1 MRRRWKMAGGLAL
14 ALGALA
20 ACSRPAATTQGAAP
34 THAGASSEA
43 ELRPMTVAELAA
55 MIERGDQVAVVDN
68 NSPESYARGHIPG
81 ARWAAHDGITAQM
94 LPQDRNARVVFYC
107 HNEH

>member
-1 MRRRWKMAGGLAL
+1 MRRRWRIAAGLAL
-14 ALGALA
+14 ALGAVS
-20 ACSRPAATTQGAAP
+20 ACSHPAPTPQGAASAHP
-34 THAGASSEA
+34 GASAEA

-81 ARWAAHDGITAQM
+81 ARWAAHDSITAQM